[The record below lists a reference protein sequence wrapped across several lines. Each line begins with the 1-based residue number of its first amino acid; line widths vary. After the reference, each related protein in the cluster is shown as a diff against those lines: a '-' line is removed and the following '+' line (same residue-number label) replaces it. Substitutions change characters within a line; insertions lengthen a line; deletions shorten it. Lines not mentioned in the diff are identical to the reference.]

1 MRIELSDV
9 SYRSNH
15 GPIITSASFSI
26 ESPGIAVIVGP
37 TGSGKSHLLGILSGI
52 VRPSAGDILVDS
64 TSIVGSSA
72 SKRRMINRRIGVI
85 ATPVFHDDLNL
96 FENMLLVAGAR
107 GMTREE
113 ATVAALEG
121 LADVGL
127 SHRRSSHANE
137 LSSGEQLQAGVAQAL
152 LGPVEMLL
160 IDDPFRSMDE
170 ASFRTLFD
178 VLASTCP
185 RRGIGMIITTTD
197 PLLAQLIPNC
207 DRYELRDGVLSTLT
221 EDA

>member
-9 SYRSNH
+9 TYRSAH
-15 GPIITSASFSI
+15 GPIITSAPLSI

-37 TGSGKSHLLGILSGI
+37 TGSGKSLLHALLRGDVRPTNGEVLVDAVSMSGI
-52 VRPSAGDILVDS
+52 
-64 TSIVGSSA
+64 SS
-72 SKRRMINRRIGVI
+72 SKRRSISRRIGVI
-85 ATPVFHDDLNL
+85 ATPVFHHDLNL
-96 FENMLLVAGAR
+96 FENMLLVAGGR
-107 GMTREE
+107 GLTREE
-113 ATVAALEG
+113 ATAAALEG

-127 SHRRSSHANE
+127 SHRRTSRPDE

-170 ASFRTLFD
+170 ASFRALFD
-178 VLASTCP
+178 VMTSTCL

-207 DRYELRDGVLSTLT
+207 DRFELRDGVVSSLT
-221 EDA
+221 EEA